1 MTTEQSNPETPSS
14 DAPVVEKDGSKVTID
29 FKKLGKRALI
39 WGGAAV
45 GIIAGVAL
53 LRNTSIIAEAI
64 EDDSVTILRP
74 SDNVLVIEEHVPD
87 AEPIEVPENQQ

>member
-1 MTTEQSNPETPSS
+1 MTNSTTPETST
-14 DAPVVEKDGSKVTID
+14 DDTIVKDGAKVTID

-45 GIIAGVAL
+45 GIIAGAAL
-53 LRNTSIIAEAI
+53 LRNTSIIATAI

-74 SDNVLVIEEHVPD
+74 SDDVLVIQ
-87 AEPIEVPENQQ
+87 ENTSDEAVDVSND

>member
-1 MTTEQSNPETPSS
+1 MTDSTTPETSNN
-14 DAPVVEKDGSKVTID
+14 DTIVKDGAKVTID

-45 GIIAGVAL
+45 GIIAGAAL
-53 LRNTSIIAEAI
+53 LRNTSIIATAI

-74 SDNVLVIEEHVPD
+74 SDDVLVIQ
-87 AEPIEVPENQQ
+87 ENTSDEAVDVSND